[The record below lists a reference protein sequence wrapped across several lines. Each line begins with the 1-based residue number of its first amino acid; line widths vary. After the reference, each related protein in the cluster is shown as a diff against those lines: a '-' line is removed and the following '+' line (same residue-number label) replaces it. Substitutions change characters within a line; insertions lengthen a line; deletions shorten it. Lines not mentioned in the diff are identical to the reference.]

1 MNIMKN
7 EKLAYWFF
15 SFYVFREFTS
25 PMTAAIGF
33 LPGIASFSRKKW
45 RKMLFTSLGWSVL
58 EETMSLVLKTSDTVS
73 SHMDFLAGE

>member
-15 SFYVFREFTS
+15 SFYIFRESTS

-33 LPGIASFSRKKW
+33 LPGIAFILKK
-45 RKMLFTSLGWSVL
+45 KNEEKCYSL
-58 EETMSLVLKTSDTVS
+58 
-73 SHMDFLAGE
+73 A

>member
-33 LPGIASFSRKKW
+33 LPGIAFILKK
-45 RKMLFTSLGWSVL
+45 KMKKNVIR
-58 EETMSLVLKTSDTVS
+58 
-73 SHMDFLAGE
+73 